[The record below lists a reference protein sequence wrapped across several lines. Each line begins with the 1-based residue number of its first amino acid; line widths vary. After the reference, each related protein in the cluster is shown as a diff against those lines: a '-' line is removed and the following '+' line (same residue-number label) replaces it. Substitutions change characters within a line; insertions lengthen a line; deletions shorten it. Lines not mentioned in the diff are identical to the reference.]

1 MSLASE
7 TPISLA
13 RDAFDRMLDFVRLTE
28 RLAHAPE
35 YSARLERLLPPTAH
49 YVPER
54 PSMLMGYDFHL
65 TPDGPK
71 LIEINNNAGG
81 LFVKGRHW
89 IPQPEIPELAGTLLA
104 RLLGMFPPSL
114 QRIAIMD
121 EDIAQ
126 QHMYP
131 EMCAY
136 ADLLR
141 ADGRRVWLVTP
152 EQIEAGDD
160 GLWIDGERLDAIYNR
175 HTDFYLEGD
184 SLAHIRRAFLLG
196 MVDLNPYP
204 RSYALLGE
212 KTRMADWWR
221 PGWLDAWLEPASV
234 SLIHTI
240 VPETHL
246 LREMDADRI
255 WSERKHWVFKPAARH
270 GGKGV
275 IVGKNISRKR
285 FADMG
290 DDTIIQRFIPPSI
303 VSVDGRDMKFDVRL
317 YTCGAELIAVSGR
330 VWQGQVTNF
339 QAEGSGWVGLDI
351 PAP

>member
-1 MSLASE
+1 MELASE
-7 TPISLA
+7 TPITLG
-13 RDAFDRMLDFVRLTE
+13 RDAFHRMLDFVRLTE
-28 RLAHAPE
+28 RITHSPE
-35 YSARLERLLPPTAH
+35 YAARLERLLPPTAH
-49 YVPER
+49 FTPDR
-54 PSMLMGYDFHL
+54 PGLLMGYDFHL

-81 LFVKGRHW
+81 LFVHGEQW
-89 IPQPEIPELAGTLLA
+89 IPQPAIPELPGDLLA
-104 RLLGMFPPSL
+104 RLLGMFPSSL
-114 QRIAIMD
+114 QCIAIMD
-121 EDIAQ
+121 EDITN

-131 EMCAY
+131 EMDAY
-136 ADLLR
+136 ARLLR
-141 ADGRRVWLVTP
+141 ADGRHAWLVTP
-152 EQIEAGDD
+152 EQIESRDD
-160 GLWIDGERLDAIYNR
+160 GLWVEGERLDAIYNR
-175 HTDFYLEGD
+175 HTDFYLE
-184 SLAHIRRAFLLG
+184 SAAMAHIRRAFLLG

-221 PGWLDAWLEPASV
+221 PGWLEAWLDPASV
-234 SLIHTI
+234 ALVHDI

-246 LREMDADRI
+246 LREMDAERI

-285 FADMG
+285 FAAMG
-290 DDTIIQRFIPPSI
+290 EDTVIQRFIPPSL
-303 VSVDGRDMKFDVRL
+303 VSVDGRDMKFDARL
-317 YTCGAELIAVSGR
+317 YTYGTELVAVSGR

-351 PAP
+351 TV